1 MAHAPISSQNKDMEV
16 SQPAGPPMPKA
27 FYRVANPV
35 MAGLLRSPLHG
46 LLSKSLM
53 LLIYEGRKSRK
64 RYIIPVGYVERD
76 NKLYVFTHSAW
87 YKNFIGGA
95 PVALRLRGELVRGT
109 ATVVDDPTIIRG
121 IAQQVIADRGE
132 AMADRMG
139 LLNVANAEDNAP
151 APQNVYFIEIVLEG
165 AR

>member
-1 MAHAPISSQNKDMEV
+1 MAQAPISSQNTDMEV

-27 FYRVANPV
+27 FYHVVNPV
-35 MAGLLRSPLHG
+35 MKGLLRSPLHG

-76 NKLYVFTHSAW
+76 GRLYVFTHSAW

-109 ATVVDDPTIIRG
+109 TTVVDDPQIIRG
-121 IAQQVIADRGE
+121 VAQQVIADRGE

-139 LLNVANAEDNAP
+139 LLAVANAGDDAP
-151 APQNVYFIEIVLEG
+151 APQGIKFMEIVLEG